1 MTFALILGGAAALY
15 VLWLLFRLAALA
27 LPVCAGVAA
36 AFEALGRGYSYPA
49 AIAIAIGLGLGIFLL
64 ASARM
69 LVSAK
74 IAPAL
79 KVLVA
84 LAFAVP
90 AALAGFAAT
99 EAFWALAGADAAAQF
114 GVSLAGAAAT
124 AVASWRSLIGELTAG
139 RRPPTMTR
147 ERAI

>member
-15 VLWLLFRLAALA
+15 ILWLLFRLAALA

-36 AFEALGRGYSYPA
+36 AFEALGRGYSDPA
-49 AIAIAIGLGLGIFLL
+49 AIAIGLGLGISLL

-84 LAFAVP
+84 LAFAIP

-99 EAFWALAGADAAAQF
+99 EAFLALAGADAAAQF

-124 AVASWRSLIGELTAG
+124 AVASWRSLMGEMTVV
-139 RRPPTMTR
+139 RRPPMMTR